1 MRFQKEYWQ
10 ELLKDSEKNSVDS
23 DDLHSHLTLRASCDI
38 LASAKEALELSIEIL
53 EQVRGIYKYEG

>member
-1 MRFQKEYWQ
+1 M
-10 ELLKDSEKNSVDS
+10 KDSEKNSVDS

-53 EQVRGIYKYEG
+53 EQVRSIYKYEG